1 MTHSLIRNKDT
12 SFPTIQLQGIINTT
26 KRGKALNNK
35 CRLFWEDY
43 WKEKSEKAPADAF
56 VSAWAF
62 GSDPDHLLDLVKQGK
77 KQPLV
82 LDTFFMK
89 RNRSRF
95 HNPDNMRSFWTA
107 KKSQKP
113 SLKLHM

>member
-1 MTHSLIRNKDT
+1 M
-12 SFPTIQLQGIINTT
+12 
-26 KRGKALNNK
+26 NNK
-35 CRLFWEDY
+35 SRLFWEDY

-82 LDTFFMK
+82 LDICFMK
-89 RNRSRF
+89 RNRKAASTT
-95 HNPDNMRSFWTA
+95 WTICGHFGQPGRA
-107 KKSQKP
+107 KS
-113 SLKLHM
+113 HH